1 MATALAA
8 TGNSLLAS
16 LAQPASSNA
25 KSQTLED
32 KFMTLLLTQVRNQ
45 DPLNPLDNT
54 TMTSQL
60 AQIST
65 VNGIDKLN
73 TTVQQMSASFLAAQ
87 QLQAGS
93 LIGHGVLAQG
103 DTIALANGKAT
114 GGLVLDQP
122 ADDVVVQVFGPAGQR
137 LATIDLGARSAGIN
151 TFTWDGKT
159 DSGAPAP
166 EGTYTFQVNAVRA
179 NQKLS
184 VQTLGYGLVQ
194 SVTLDPSNP
203 VLNTIGLGAV
213 ALSDVKQI
221 L

>member
-1 MATALAA
+1 MATSPVA
-8 TGNSLLAS
+8 TGNSLLQK
-16 LAQPASSNA
+16 LTQPTDSQA

-32 KFMTLLLTQVRNQ
+32 KFMTLLLTQIRNQ

-54 TMTSQL
+54 QMTSQL

-73 TTVQQMSASFLAAQ
+73 STVQQMSASFMAAQ

-93 LIGHGVLAQG
+93 LIGHGVLSQG
-103 DTIALANGKAT
+103 SSIALAQGRAS
-114 GGLVLDQP
+114 GGLILDQP
-122 ADDVVVQVFGPAGQR
+122 ADSVVVQVLGPAGER
-137 LATIDLGARSAGIN
+137 LATINLGARSAGVN
-151 TFTWDGKT
+151 AFNWDGKT
-159 DSGAPAP
+159 DGGGVAAD
-166 EGTYTFQVNAVRA
+166 GTYTFQATAVRA

-213 ALSDVKQI
+213 PMSNVKQI

>member
-1 MATALAA
+1 MATSPVA
-8 TGNSLLAS
+8 TGNSYLQTLT
-16 LAQPASSNA
+16 QPTSSQA

-54 TMTSQL
+54 QMTSQL

-93 LIGHGVLAQG
+93 LIGRGVLSQG
-103 DTIALANGKAT
+103 NSIALAGGKAA
-114 GGLVLDQP
+114 GGLILDQP
-122 ADDVVVQVFGPAGQR
+122 ADDVLVQVLGPAGER
-137 LATIDLGARSAGIN
+137 LATIDLGARSAGVN
-151 TFTWDGKT
+151 AFTWDGKS
-159 DSGAPAP
+159 DGGAVVPD
-166 EGTYTFQVNAVRA
+166 GTYAFQVNAVRA

-213 ALSDVKQI
+213 PMSNIKQI

>member
-16 LAQPASSNA
+16 LAQPASSSAN
-25 KSQTLED
+25 SQTLED

-137 LATIDLGARSAGIN
+137 LATIRNKRIQA
-151 TFTWDGKT
+151 
-159 DSGAPAP
+159 
-166 EGTYTFQVNAVRA
+166 NATEKELELR
-179 NQKLS
+179 
-184 VQTLGYGLVQ
+184 
-194 SVTLDPSNP
+194 DEP
-203 VLNTIGLGAV
+203 
-213 ALSDVKQI
+213 
-221 L
+221 